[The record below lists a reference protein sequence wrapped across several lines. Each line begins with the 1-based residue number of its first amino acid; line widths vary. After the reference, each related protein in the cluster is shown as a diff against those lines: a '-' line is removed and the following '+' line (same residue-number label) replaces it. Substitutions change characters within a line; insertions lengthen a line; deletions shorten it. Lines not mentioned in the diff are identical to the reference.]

1 MRFDYLHSSR
11 SLYLVRFFEF
21 RIPERLLGGFFAV
34 IGAVAVV
41 AGAWGI
47 QAYRLREALQL
58 ESVYSERH
66 MRAVREL
73 QRTSVYYDRVR
84 ALIELDRAV
93 RRIAASGDADA
104 RTLAQVANHMPQHA
118 WLTGISHDGTGLAL
132 EGHAKNLDVLGGVL
146 QGLMHVNDL
155 NAPTLVAAS
164 AEREEDQSAGV
175 KYRIHVDG
183 SAP

>member
-1 MRFDYLHSSR
+1 MRFDYLHSPR
-11 SLYLVRFFEF
+11 SLYVARVLEF
-21 RIPERLLGGFFAV
+21 RIPERLLGGFFALV
-34 IGAVAVV
+34 GALAVL

-66 MRAVREL
+66 MQAAREL

-84 ALIELDRAV
+84 ALVDLDRSV

-104 RTLAQVANHMPQHA
+104 RTLAQVANHMPRHS

-132 EGHAKNLDVLGGVL
+132 EGHAKNFDVLSGVL
-146 QGLMHVNDL
+146 QGLMHVRDL
-155 NAPTLVAAS
+155 NEPTLVTAS
-164 AEREEDQSAGV
+164 AEREEDQAAGL